1 MDSAELR
8 KRIPHEEFDYQQLLD
23 CLGEYRQPRAK
34 ISALL
39 KSGIVTRVKKGIYVF
54 GRDYRRGPVSREILA
69 NLLYGPSYLS
79 LDYALQLHG
88 LISERV
94 EELTSV
100 CLGRSR
106 AFDTPLGRF
115 SYHRLSLSR
124 YQGGILRSRLPD
136 GRAYLLATPEKA
148 LIDKL
153 HEGRGLGLRS
163 RAELREYLSDD
174 LRIDF
179 EDLGRLDAKLI
190 NEIAIRAKSR
200 LARFLAKEVL
210 AAHRKA
216 E

>member
-1 MDSAELR
+1 
-8 KRIPHEEFDYQQLLD
+8 
-23 CLGEYRQPRAK
+23 
-34 ISALL
+34 
-39 KSGIVTRVKKGIYVF
+39 
-54 GRDYRRGPVSREILA
+54 
-69 NLLYGPSYLS
+69 
-79 LDYALQLHG
+79 
-88 LISERV
+88 
-94 EELTSV
+94 
-100 CLGRSR
+100 
-106 AFDTPLGRF
+106 
-115 SYHRLSLSR
+115 
-124 YQGGILRSRLPD
+124 
-136 GRAYLLATPEKA
+136 LATPEKA